1 MPTIAAGV
9 IRTIRS
15 GGYAE
20 RPMTLR
26 HHFRSYLEGVR
37 REGRYR
43 IFADLERDAARP
55 PYARSRDGSDCRDV
69 VVWCSNDYLGMGRHP
84 LVIDAMVKTARRT
97 GTGAGGTRN
106 ISGNSHAVVAL
117 EAELADLH
125 RKDAALVF
133 SSGYVA
139 NEAALGTIG
148 RLLPNC
154 LILSD
159 EKNHASMIAGI
170 RASGAEKRIFR
181 HNDLDHLEV
190 LLRQTGQLRPKV
202 IAFESLYSMDGDIA
216 PISRICDLAAKFRAI
231 TYLDEVHAVGLYG
244 ARGAGIAERDGVMD
258 RIDVIEGTL
267 AKGFGVVGGYIAA
280 DAVICDAIRTAAPS
294 FIFTTAMPPAVA
306 AAARQSVAHLKKSVA
321 VRIAHWLQVGKTRR
335 ALRNAGIPIMSSQ
348 SHIIPVPVGDPDL
361 CREASALLME
371 KFALY
376 LQPINYPTVPRGTER
391 LRITPT
397 PFHNDQM
404 IEDLANALCEV
415 WDALRL
421 PYEAIRPVPMLRPQ
435 SLVTDA
441 SRYSLIATVL
451 GNPGDRHRPG
461 ESSADLLSF
470 ASKFT
475 PAGAGLLPGEV
486 QLVGHSRQIGQG

>member
-1 MPTIAAGV
+1 MASRRAAYSDADSRPRRNPTTRLGIY
-9 IRTIRS
+9 T
-15 GGYAE
+15 E

-26 HHFRSYLEGVR
+26 HHFHSYLDGVH

-43 IFADLERDAARP
+43 IFADLERDAGRP
-55 PYARSRDGSDCRDV
+55 PYATWHDGSDCREV

-84 LVIDAMVKTARRT
+84 SVIDAMVKTARRT
-97 GTGAGGTRN
+97 GAGAGGTRN

-139 NEAALGTIG
+139 NEAALWTIG

-170 RASGAEKRIFR
+170 RASGADKRIFR
-181 HNDLDHLEV
+181 HNDLDHLEAI
-190 LLRQTGQLRPKV
+190 LRQAGQLRPKV

-216 PISRICDLAAKFRAI
+216 PISRICDLAAKFGAI

-258 RIDVIEGTL
+258 RVDVIEGTL

-280 DAVICDAIRTAAPS
+280 DAVICDAIRSAAPS

-306 AAARQSVAHLKKSVA
+306 AAATQSIAHLKKSLA
-321 VRIAHWLQVGKTRR
+321 ERIAHWLQVDRTRR
-335 ALRNAGIPIMSSQ
+335 ALRKAGIPMMSAQ
-348 SHIIPVPVGDPDL
+348 SHIIPVPVGDPAL
-361 CREASALLME
+361 CREASTLLLE
-371 KFALY
+371 EFGIY

-397 PFHNDQM
+397 PFHNDQL

-415 WDALRL
+415 WDALGLR
-421 PYEAIRPVPMLRPQ
+421 YDAINHVPMLHP
-435 SLVTDA
+435 
-441 SRYSLIATVL
+441 
-451 GNPGDRHRPG
+451 
-461 ESSADLLSF
+461 
-470 ASKFT
+470 
-475 PAGAGLLPGEV
+475 
-486 QLVGHSRQIGQG
+486 HS

>member
-1 MPTIAAGV
+1 M
-9 IRTIRS
+9 
-15 GGYAE
+15 
-20 RPMTLR
+20 MLR
-26 HHFRSYLEGVR
+26 RHFHSYLDEVR

-55 PYARSRDGSDCRDV
+55 PYARWRDGSNCREV

-84 LVIDAMVKTARRT
+84 LVIDAMVKTAQRM
-97 GTGAGGTRN
+97 GAGAGGTRN

-125 RKDAALVF
+125 RKEAALVF
-133 SSGYVA
+133 TSGYVS

-181 HNDLDHLEV
+181 HNDLGHLEA
-190 LLRQTGQLRPKV
+190 LLREAGQLRPKV

-216 PISRICDLAAKFRAI
+216 PIGRICDLAAKFRAL

-244 ARGAGIAERDGVMD
+244 PRGAGIAERDGVMD
-258 RIDVIEGTL
+258 RVDVIEGTL

-280 DAVICDAIRTAAPS
+280 DSVICDAIRSAAAS

-306 AAARQSVAHLKKSVA
+306 AAATRSIAHLKKSIA
-321 VRIAHWLQVGKTRR
+321 ERIAHRLQVEKTRR
-335 ALRNAGIPIMSSQ
+335 ALRLAGIPMISSQ
-348 SHIIPVPVGDPDL
+348 SHIMPVPVGDPVL
-361 CREASALLME
+361 CREASALLLE
-371 KFALY
+371 KFAIY
-376 LQPINYPTVPRGTER
+376 VQPINYPTVPRGAER

-397 PFHNDQM
+397 PFHNDRL
-404 IEDLANALCEV
+404 IDDLATALHEV
-415 WDALRL
+415 WDSLGL
-421 PYEAIRPVPMLRPQ
+421 PYERNVVPISSPARLRR
-435 SLVTDA
+435 A
-441 SRYSLIATVL
+441 A
-451 GNPGDRHRPG
+451 
-461 ESSADLLSF
+461 
-470 ASKFT
+470 
-475 PAGAGLLPGEV
+475 
-486 QLVGHSRQIGQG
+486 

>member
-1 MPTIAAGV
+1 
-9 IRTIRS
+9 
-15 GGYAE
+15 
-20 RPMTLR
+20 MTLR
-26 HHFRSYLEGVR
+26 HHFHSYLDGVH

-55 PYARSRDGSDCRDV
+55 PYARWRDGSDRREV

-84 LVIDAMVKTARRT
+84 SVIEAMVKTARRA
-97 GTGAGGTRN
+97 GAGAGGTRN

-170 RASGAEKRIFR
+170 RASGADKQIFR
-181 HNDLDHLEV
+181 HNDLNHLEAI
-190 LLRQTGQLRPKV
+190 LRQAGPLRPKV

-216 PISRICDLAAKFRAI
+216 PISRICDLAAKFGAI

-258 RIDVIEGTL
+258 RVDVIEETL

-280 DAVICDAIRTAAPS
+280 DAVICDAIRCAAPS
-294 FIFTTAMPPAVA
+294 FIFTTAMPVA
-306 AAARQSVAHLKKSVA
+306 AAATQSIAHLKKSVA
-321 VRIAHWLQVGKTRR
+321 VRIAHWLQVDKTRR
-335 ALRNAGIPIMSSQ
+335 ALRTAGIPMMTSQ
-348 SHIIPVPVGDPDL
+348 SHIIPVLVGDPDL

-371 KFALY
+371 RFALY

-404 IEDLANALCEV
+404 IEDLANALSDV
-415 WDALRL
+415 WDALSLRHEPINHL
-421 PYEAIRPVPMLRPQ
+421 AMLRPQ
-435 SLVTDA
+435 SFISGASGYFHMYADA
-441 SRYSLIATVL
+441 
-451 GNPGDRHRPG
+451 NP
-461 ESSADLLSF
+461 L
-470 ASKFT
+470 
-475 PAGAGLLPGEV
+475 
-486 QLVGHSRQIGQG
+486 